1 MATIQIA
8 DIYDPLRFTTLA
20 QERQVEK
27 NAFIQSGV
35 QVANAE
41 LSTLCSQSGFS
52 GDIDNIKPLET
63 GEPTYTTDNPN
74 DILVPA
80 KLGTQELKYR
90 KAARAKSWSA
100 MNLAQ
105 GIALQD
111 PMTGVTNRIGDYWAT
126 DNQARLINSL
136 QGILADNVAND
147 NGDLVH
153 NVATDGAGA
162 VTDAEKA
169 SALNFIKALELTGDK
184 LDLIGAMAIHSSVY
198 YGLYA
203 MNLITFIKDSEDSSF
218 ATFQGKRIVVDDA
231 LIVVAG
237 TNRVT
242 YTSIL
247 FGVGSVQAGEG
258 NMPKTLASEM
268 YRKPDSGNGGGEDI
282 IYSRRTDII
291 MPTGFSFVGGSV
303 AGQSATY
310 AELQAAANWD
320 RVWDVKN
327 IPLRFMQTNG

>member
-35 QVANAE
+35 QVSNSE

-63 GEPTYTTDNPN
+63 GEPTYTTDNPT

-80 KLGTQELKYR
+80 KLGTQEFKYR

-111 PMTGVTNRIGDYWAT
+111 PLMGVTDRIGDYWAT
-126 DNQARLINSL
+126 DNQKRLINSL

-147 NGDLVH
+147 SGDLLH
-153 NVATDGAGA
+153 TVATDAAGA

-203 MNLITFIKDSEDSSF
+203 MNLITFVKESEDSSF
-218 ATFQGKRIVVDDA
+218 ATFQGKRVVVDDA
-231 LIVVAG
+231 LIVTAG
-237 TNRVT
+237 INRVT

-247 FGVGSVQAGEG
+247 FGVGAVEAGEG

-291 MPTGFSFVGGSV
+291 MPVGFSFVGGSV

-320 RVWDVKN
+320 RVWDAKN
-327 IPLRFMQTNG
+327 IPLRFLQTNG